1 MAKRSKNDDKP
12 TEPPARNTTT
22 NPTLD
27 KDVWK
32 LVTRT
37 ADRNNVKPSTLVYLA
52 IDAMVGSLATY
63 GYDASKM
70 SDGGRK
76 ATIGNADN
84 PTAGSV
90 SITLNKSQ
98 AKQLNAIGVYFG
110 VRVCDLVRDSILGQR
125 FNWQRLQ
132 PTNARTMPTLRLHMF
147 ELEQL
152 GPR

>member
-1 MAKRSKNDDKP
+1 MTKRSKNDDKP
-12 TEPPARNTTT
+12 TEHPARNTT
-22 NPTLD
+22 NGPTVD

-63 GYDASKM
+63 GYDTSKM

-76 ATIGNADN
+76 AVTGNAGDLL
-84 PTAGSV
+84 AGSV
-90 SITLNKSQ
+90 SITLNKNQ
-98 AKQLNAIGVYFG
+98 AKQLNTIGVYFG
-110 VRVCDLVRDSILGQR
+110 VRICDLIRDSILGQR